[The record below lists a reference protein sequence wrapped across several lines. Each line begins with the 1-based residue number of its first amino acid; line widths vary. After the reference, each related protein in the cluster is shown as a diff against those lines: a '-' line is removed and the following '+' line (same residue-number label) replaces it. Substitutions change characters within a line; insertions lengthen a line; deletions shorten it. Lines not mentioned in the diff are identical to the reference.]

1 MADEGPEAEGW
12 QPTQAF
18 LDAARRFAELRL
30 TQKYRDDEVDYW
42 DHGSTIPTTRRHGPV
57 TATGPE

>member
-1 MADEGPEAEGW
+1 VADEGPEAEGW

-30 TQKYRDDEVDYW
+30 TQKYRDDEVGYKESLAAVLRRVFGRA
-42 DHGSTIPTTRRHGPV
+42 GSDAP
-57 TATGPE
+57 